1 MAQVW
6 LHHCH
11 QHHHYHWHH
20 HHLHRH
26 HHCEQGVL
34 GKLGNPSTV
43 LGVDISDEMI
53 SHCSNHYNGQ
63 ENLSFQVVFF
73 YIRFGSPY
81 WMEWLLNLIQFLAR
95 PWTCQVDQSSA
106 RQMSLPSTWQV
117 NPGQSNHL
125 PFPINSPGIKHF
137 QAVLKSYQLK
147 TFPSQFQVGWPSVKK
162 KLPATYLSQAGDLI
176 LLPALGAKPTWSCL
190 VGFLAP
196 NGGRRLSSPALATCE
211 LVSLVT

>member
-1 MAQVW
+1 MTLRRNSQVSPTKLPQNHHWVFWAAYHYLYRVSWVTLHHCDRHFSGLGAGDSLLDFGCGTGETTIAMAQVW

-63 ENLSFQVVFF
+63 ENLSFQVVFLH
-73 YIRFGSPY
+73 SVWKPL
-81 WMEWLLNLIQFLAR
+81 WLMVA
-95 PWTCQVDQSSA
+95 
-106 RQMSLPSTWQV
+106 
-117 NPGQSNHL
+117 
-125 PFPINSPGIKHF
+125 
-137 QAVLKSYQLK
+137 KSYPISCKTLDVSSGSEFCKANESSFNMASKPWPVIKSHEIPNKFTWHQ
-147 TFPSQFQVGWPSVKK
+147 TFPSSLEV
-162 KLPATYLSQAGDLI
+162 LPT
-176 LLPALGAKPTWSCL
+176 
-190 VGFLAP
+190 
-196 NGGRRLSSPALATCE
+196 
-211 LVSLVT
+211 